1 MLELGYFSKKLH
13 IQAAKTINK
22 SKINKVYAYGKDI
35 KFTFDMIKTQK
46 KGMIFKKKNE
56 IIKFIKNDL
65 INNDYLMIKG
75 SNAIGLG
82 DVISKFNKGTI

>member
-1 MLELGYFSKKLH
+1 
-13 IQAAKTINK
+13 
-22 SKINKVYAYGKDI
+22 
-35 KFTFDMIKTQK
+35 MIKTQK
-46 KGMIFKKKNE
+46 KGMIFKKRNE